1 MKRFLAGALAG
12 GVTLTLAVGCAKQI
26 EQLEP
31 KLEIKKA
38 AEALGATGKAG
49 FTLKAGG
56 SAEDLIALAKKDA
69 GTGEDAFTDED
80 ADMLR
85 KLYNSSFTIGWD
97 KGGDGVTDDRGSVSA
112 VIDGVTGLDVRV
124 IDQVAYVKAPVAE
137 LAAKFGASKADVQ
150 DMRKEMGS
158 SIDGLDTLVD
168 GGWVSVALTDL
179 QKFSGAAGAGVT
191 PSADPAQNDKAVAE
205 IKAGAQSLIEGA
217 DVVRD
222 EKDKTHLTVT
232 TSTTKAYEQGK
243 QLITSLSKIGGE
255 STSGLLDETL
265 GSELDK
271 PPADKPIVLDLWV
284 DNGQF
289 KALEINLIQFV
300 EGGTG
305 RASLR
310 VELTSGVDIAA
321 PTGAKK
327 IDLSKLVESMG
338 ASGRGTGPTG
348 IGAADG
354 GSAEQ
359 WADIIGSQATLLAI
373 SKGGKPASHLKEAV
387 AKLTLPGVSAKV
399 VRSGVAQVTSGT
411 SVACVTVP
419 ASTDGEPKVVAHAC

>member
-56 SAEDLIALAKKDA
+56 SVDDLIALAKKDA
-69 GTGEDAFTDED
+69 GTGADAFTDED

-97 KGGDGVTDDRGSVSA
+97 KGGDGVTDDRGSISA
-112 VIDGVTGLDVRV
+112 VIDGVTGVDLRV

-137 LAAKFGASKADVQ
+137 LAAKFGASKADV
-150 DMRKEMGS
+150 DGMRKELGS

-168 GGWVSVALTDL
+168 GGWVSVAMTDL
-179 QKFSGAAGAGVT
+179 QKMSGAAGAGVT
-191 PSADPAQNDKAVAE
+191 PSADAAQNEKVAAELKAS
-205 IKAGAQSLIEGA
+205 AQSLIEGA

-222 EKDKTHLTVT
+222 EKDKTHLTAT

-243 QLITSLSKIGGE
+243 RLVESLSKIGGE
-255 STSGLLDETL
+255 STSGMVGKTL

-271 PPADKPIVLDLWV
+271 PPADKPIVLDLWI

-289 KALEINLIQFV
+289 KAFEINLLQFA

-310 VELTSGVDIAA
+310 VEVTSGVDIAA

-327 IDLSKLVESMG
+327 VDLSKLAESLG
-338 ASGRGTGPTG
+338 ASGPGTGAAAG
-348 IGAADG
+348 GA
-354 GSAEQ
+354 EE
-359 WADIIGSQATLLAI
+359 WADLIGSQAMLLAMT
-373 SKGGKPASHLKEAV
+373 KGGKPASHLKEAV
-387 AKLTLPGVSAKV
+387 AKMTLPGVSAKV

-411 SVACVTVP
+411 SVACVTLP
-419 ASTDGEPKVVAHAC
+419 ASADGDPKVVAHAC